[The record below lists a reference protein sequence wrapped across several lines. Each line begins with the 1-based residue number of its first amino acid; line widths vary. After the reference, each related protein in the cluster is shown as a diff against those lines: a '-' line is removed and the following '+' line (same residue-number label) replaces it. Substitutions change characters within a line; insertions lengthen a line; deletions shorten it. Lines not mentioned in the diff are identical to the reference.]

1 MKLPS
6 QTRHQ
11 VSMTLTT
18 ATPIYVMPLHYTEQ
32 MPTNYAQQIAGLC
45 PTSTINYAKMS
56 LHNVSPDI
64 TLEFCQHTVSLN
76 VACATLNV
84 TVFTCYVL
92 LMNMAYCFYYQ
103 SLTVMFLSVP
113 KGLSHTF
120 DVYTVTATKYNTQ
133 SSSV

>member
-6 QTRHQ
+6 QARHQ
-11 VSMTLTT
+11 VLMTLTT

-32 MPTNYAQQIAGLC
+32 MPTNYAQQISGLC
-45 PTSTINYAKMS
+45 PTTILSTMPKCPY
-56 LHNVSPDI
+56 HNVSPDI
-64 TLEFCQHTVSLN
+64 TLEFCQHA

-92 LMNMAYCFYYQ
+92 LINMACWFYYQ